1 MSRSVKACKP
11 RHTASGAASMTREVR
26 LPESAAGTKSSAVLG
41 SEQGW
46 PGDIQTMQTDAEP
59 NTNRTID
66 IQQAVDAGSPWQSLA
81 RQAREGTP
89 RPAPP
94 RPAPPESIEHHEVMA
109 GTDASM
115 APGFE
120 DAEALADSKSSDAYW
135 AKA

>member
-1 MSRSVKACKP
+1 MQGP
-11 RHTASGAASMTREVR
+11 LGNR
-26 LPESAAGTKSSAVLG
+26 LPDR
-41 SEQGW
+41 
-46 PGDIQTMQTDAEP
+46 PGKA
-59 NTNRTID
+59 
-66 IQQAVDAGSPWQSLA
+66 
-81 RQAREGTP
+81 

-94 RPAPPESIEHHEVMA
+94 RPAPPRPESIEHHEVMA